1 MFRNLDRGLHNR
13 FYKISPRRPSLSAS
27 DGASGIRHRAESPG
41 PRRAEPEKGA
51 RLSPAFA
58 QPPLSARKR
67 AMGEA
72 KQHALSA
79 RKRMR
84 SSYKKGTVERRGSCA
99 APRERVPTP
108 VLRPELRHHVS
119 KPQTTT
125 VQAIRRQR
133 RKNGARAPATAALC
147 GKRTRPRLRT
157 ADADRRQAEA
167 DATHFQ
173 RPPQKNRET
182 GGMSPRFMTAT
193 QCFSASASVRAGSSV
208 RNVRLRYRKRPS
220 AMVCTTFSRVA

>member
-51 RLSPAFA
+51 RLSPSFA

-84 SSYKKGTVERRGSCA
+84 SSYKKVRWSVADRVPHHGSVFRLPSCAPSCGTMSRNRRRPPFKQSVAKDEKTARELRQRQPSAANEHDRGSG
-99 APRERVPTP
+99 
-108 VLRPELRHHVS
+108 RPMR
-119 KPQTTT
+119 
-125 VQAIRRQR
+125 IGDRQ
-133 RKNGARAPATAALC
+133 
-147 GKRTRPRLRT
+147 KRTRRVFSGRRRRT
-157 ADADRRQAEA
+157 
-167 DATHFQ
+167 
-173 RPPQKNRET
+173 
-182 GGMSPRFMTAT
+182 
-193 QCFSASASVRAGSSV
+193 
-208 RNVRLRYRKRPS
+208 RKRAECRPAS
-220 AMVCTTFSRVA
+220 